1 MNEQPLESSLSYA
14 SALLK
19 NTEQAVLEFE
29 EGEEGEEGEEAG
41 EGKKGAREK
50 YCLDRRNARK
60 TRPIT

>member
-29 EGEEGEEGEEAG
+29 EGEEGEEAG